1 MHHLSAL
8 EFHDADHIEG
18 LAVIG
23 HHEFG
28 DPEITFA
35 KHAPHREA
43 FRVRLRGARRLN
55 VVPAADALTRLRI
68 VENCVITVDLVFCR
82 EVIGVGCRPVTP
94 QRGLYIVVPHRRHSS
109 PTTHVS
115 PRKVRR
121 MATGRRSC
129 RSKITDRSAT
139 IGRMP
144 RPANPEVRK
153 NLLAAGLDLVHAR
166 GFAASGVKDIT
177 DAAGVPKG
185 AVYAYFPSKE
195 AFAAAILEHYWAD
208 IETRLLPIL
217 YADGSAQERI
227 TQFFHR
233 LADDHEAGDFLLGCL
248 VGNMSLELGGSSEL
262 VRAELV
268 GILDR
273 WDGALAACVRSGQ
286 QGSGDVRGDLDPG
299 ELAAQLIEAW
309 EGAALRGKVTRSR
322 IPYDRFEAVTVPA
335 LLH

>member
-1 MHHLSAL
+1 
-8 EFHDADHIEG
+8 
-18 LAVIG
+18 
-23 HHEFG
+23 
-28 DPEITFA
+28 
-35 KHAPHREA
+35 
-43 FRVRLRGARRLN
+43 
-55 VVPAADALTRLRI
+55 
-68 VENCVITVDLVFCR
+68 
-82 EVIGVGCRPVTP
+82 
-94 QRGLYIVVPHRRHSS
+94 
-109 PTTHVS
+109 
-115 PRKVRR
+115 
-121 MATGRRSC
+121 
-129 RSKITDRSAT
+129 
-139 IGRMP
+139 MP

-185 AVYAYFPSKE
+185 SFYAYFPSKE

-233 LADDHEAGDFLLGCL
+233 LADEHEAGDFLLGCL

-262 VRAELV
+262 VRTELV

-273 WDGALAACVRSGQ
+273 WGGALAACVRSGQ
-286 QGSGDVRGDLDPG
+286 HGSGDVRGDLDAG